1 MAGEAFG
8 QAADRLVVD
17 VWSDVMCPFCYMGD
31 ALLDQALEKFPHAA
45 GVEVRYHSFLLMPQ
59 LSDGDAPVNA
69 AELLSTHHGVPLEQ
83 ARAMNAQV
91 AERAR
96 QVGLDYHFERTQAV
110 STRTAHQLSHFAA
123 TQGKQHEMIQRLFKA
138 YFTDGLNLADHE
150 VLAGLATDVGLDR
163 DAALAA
169 LASGDFADDVAA
181 DLEQARQYGIQGV
194 PFFVFAGKYAISG
207 AQPVEAFVQA
217 LDTSWNETVGSTNA
231 DADAASAGA
240 RR

>member
-1 MAGEAFG
+1 MTGEAFG

-31 ALLDQALEKFPHAA
+31 ALLGQALEKFPHAS

-69 AELLSTHHGVPLEQ
+69 AELLSAHHGLPLEQ
-83 ARAMNAQV
+83 ARAMNEQV
-91 AERAR
+91 TERAR

-123 TQGKQHEMIQRLFKA
+123 TQGKQHEMIQRLFQA

-150 VLAGLATDVGLDR
+150 VLAGLAADVGLDR

-169 LASGDFADDVAA
+169 LTSGEFADGVAA

-194 PFFVFAGKYAISG
+194 PFFVFAGKYAVSG
-207 AQPVEAFVQA
+207 AQPVEAFLQA
-217 LDTSWNETVGSTNA
+217 LDTSWNETVGSP
-231 DADAASAGA
+231 ASAGLG
-240 RR
+240 R

>member
-31 ALLDQALEKFPHAA
+31 TLLDQALEKFPHSS

-59 LSDGDAPVNA
+59 LSESDAPVDTAEMLA
-69 AELLSTHHGVPLEQ
+69 AKYGIPLKQ
-83 ARAMNAQV
+83 AQEMNQQV
-91 AERAR
+91 TERAR
-96 QVGLDYHFERTQAV
+96 QIGLDYHFERAQTV
-110 STRTAHQLSHFAA
+110 GTRTAHQLSHFAA
-123 TQGKQHEMIQRLFKA
+123 TQGKQHEMMRRLFKA
-138 YFTDGLNLADHE
+138 YFTDGLNVADHQVLAD
-150 VLAGLATDVGLDR
+150 LAAEVGLDR

-169 LASGDFADDVAA
+169 LTSGDFADEVAE
-181 DLEQARQYGIQGV
+181 DLEQARQYGISGV

-217 LDTSWNETVGSTNA
+217 LDTSWNETVGSATA
-231 DADAASAGA
+231 GATSAGA
-240 RR
+240 GR